1 MDNRFRIDEDSRL
14 LREMRK
20 LSQTELADQLGLGIA
35 TINRWENM
43 HKEPKEE
50 NFEKFYAYAY
60 HSGIRFNRIKEQ
72 FYREELENGTIL
84 LFHGAKKSPGTIM
97 ILGKGSIW
105 ERPSVRP
112 RCSSPILNLPVFT
125 V

>member
-1 MDNRFRIDEDSRL
+1 MNNRFRIDEDSRL

-43 HKEPKEE
+43 HKEPTEE

-72 FYREELENGTIL
+72 FYRE
-84 LFHGAKKSPGTIM
+84 
-97 ILGKGSIW
+97 
-105 ERPSVRP
+105 
-112 RCSSPILNLPVFT
+112 
-125 V
+125 